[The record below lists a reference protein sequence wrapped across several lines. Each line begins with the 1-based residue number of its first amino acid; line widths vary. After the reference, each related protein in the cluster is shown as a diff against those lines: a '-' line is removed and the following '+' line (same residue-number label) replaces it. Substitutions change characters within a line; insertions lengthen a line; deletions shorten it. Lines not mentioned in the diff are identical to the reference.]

1 MAIEKF
7 HDYYAFICHRS
18 ADKPVALAIQKKLER
33 YAIPKKIIEDN
44 GYPSSH
50 IRHVCVDIT
59 EFEDSNLHADIL
71 KCLEKS
77 DKLIVICSELSASP
91 VDDSEKWFNENQLD
105 WRNDPVGSGWV
116 GFEILNFINI
126 DRKADG
132 LEPFSCIDEIKNWL
146 DRHVEELNDPEYRK
160 NHPEVNPFRNI
171 IPVVK
176 DGDPIQRTCFHPII
190 KLAIDR
196 GLLKWYEVKDW
207 NLKTE
212 INNGKQG
219 AGGNFID
226 LIIAVLSPSDIEE
239 FRRRDKIRRRMQAV
253 FACVSIA
260 VMLGVI
266 GFTIDYRMPHVSYYE
281 DYALVNELPQ
291 GVSKISKNEVKTHSD
306 SYKITKTKFNK
317 TIKIEH
323 INSRGTPVAAEN
335 LNHIDSGM
343 IAVYRCRD
351 NWLPDT
357 CEFQDNNGIV
367 QMTYAYATDLGYV
380 GFQENEF
387 VSEQVYPIAELND
400 YGIANHL
407 KIDRYGLTH
416 DEDGHL
422 IKKMYMSGVNYVYDD
437 NGVAGEMYD
446 YDKEGRLIYL
456 HYINRDEEYVNNQN
470 GIHGIRFDYE
480 SDGTLSGYAYVNKND
495 EIIYGTEGY
504 AQVLYELNVGEKTET
519 FKYLDPE
526 NNLINIDSGYAI
538 EKHALN
544 DEMLISDVSYYD
556 KNNEAAFNTE
566 DYHKVSYN
574 YDKKGNITAVSF
586 YNSNGELIACKDG
599 YAKETRTVD
608 DNGNIIRDAYFNSEG
623 SPVILENKVSVIEK
637 EYNDHGYL
645 VKESNFGINGEP
657 VYSTDGYVS
666 YINSYDDKNRLTS
679 TEYLG
684 LDDEKTAYTL
694 AGYHKIVFAYDDRGN
709 MKRVSLYN
717 SFGNLITYSGYW
729 AEQVLSYNGGGQVTK
744 AEYYNQFGK
753 PVMTSGGYAT
763 IENEYD
769 DSGLLLQT
777 SYYDS
782 AGELCDNYS
791 FVSNNYLAGD
801 RFYAKIKFQYDENG
815 NVIRTDYYDPNDNL
829 VSDYL
834 FSTMEAEYND
844 IGLVTTERYLNSD
857 GEPTTD
863 YVYYRTY
870 HYDDYGNRIKTEFFG
885 PNDVPMTSGNFIAGS
900 QVHSIEAKF
909 NERGQNIESKFLDIN
924 GNSVRDLVIKY
935 DDNGNKIEETYLG
948 ADESPVAGPDGFSIH
963 RYEYDDMGNLT
974 RESYLDT
981 DENLFMLNQGFSVCE
996 RKYNDSGSVT
1006 DICYYDSE
1014 GNPVTL
1020 GIGYFH
1026 LHEDLNE
1033 YRNTVNAEFR
1043 DVRDDLI
1050 CSYQGDRNSYQQ
1062 LTKQAYYSA
1071 DGNLFEHPDYGIAMI
1086 TKNYNE
1092 KGQQTEERYFD
1103 AEENLTLL
1111 LDMCAGWDSEYNEDS
1126 SESRRTFIGV
1136 DGNPKMITNGFASVS
1151 FTYDEYGREIE
1162 RCFYDQDGNSVNTV
1176 FGFASYKLNYNDE
1189 GEVEDYKFF
1198 DKDGNNV
1205 EADGEVKKVEL
1216 LLHDGNVKTYDI
1228 DFIMAPEA
1236 YHVYRIAFESSSGE
1250 YDLMLQPYLP
1260 FSPNEVSMRSI
1271 ISEVTKKN
1279 QIVLNTDGSSSIQL
1293 DADLQDFFVEYT
1305 DIIRNAD
1312 ADRLMDFL
1320 NQEAI
1325 SNSLA
1330 INIKQWGVD
1339 KTADE
1344 ILEFYHE
1351 FYESELEN
1359 FRNQLQENYGD
1370 FEVSYN
1376 ILSRSDYTGES
1387 LQQASEVLKQQ
1398 GIEGLEE
1405 YVTFQVAFTVSGNGK
1420 EEIVTDSFF
1429 HPDMVLAKFSGNWK
1443 LMSPDGFP
1451 APDKE
1456 SLREFLGLN

>member
-1 MAIEKF
+1 
-7 HDYYAFICHRS
+7 
-18 ADKPVALAIQKKLER
+18 
-33 YAIPKKIIEDN
+33 
-44 GYPSSH
+44 
-50 IRHVCVDIT
+50 
-59 EFEDSNLHADIL
+59 
-71 KCLEKS
+71 
-77 DKLIVICSELSASP
+77 
-91 VDDSEKWFNENQLD
+91 
-105 WRNDPVGSGWV
+105 
-116 GFEILNFINI
+116 
-126 DRKADG
+126 
-132 LEPFSCIDEIKNWL
+132 
-146 DRHVEELNDPEYRK
+146 
-160 NHPEVNPFRNI
+160 
-171 IPVVK
+171 
-176 DGDPIQRTCFHPII
+176 
-190 KLAIDR
+190 
-196 GLLKWYEVKDW
+196 
-207 NLKTE
+207 
-212 INNGKQG
+212 
-219 AGGNFID
+219 
-226 LIIAVLSPSDIEE
+226 
-239 FRRRDKIRRRMQAV
+239 
-253 FACVSIA
+253 
-260 VMLGVI
+260 
-266 GFTIDYRMPHVSYYE
+266 
-281 DYALVNELPQ
+281 
-291 GVSKISKNEVKTHSD
+291 
-306 SYKITKTKFNK
+306 
-317 TIKIEH
+317 
-323 INSRGTPVAAEN
+323 
-335 LNHIDSGM
+335 
-343 IAVYRCRD
+343 
-351 NWLPDT
+351 
-357 CEFQDNNGIV
+357 
-367 QMTYAYATDLGYV
+367 
-380 GFQENEF
+380 
-387 VSEQVYPIAELND
+387 
-400 YGIANHL
+400 
-407 KIDRYGLTH
+407 
-416 DEDGHL
+416 
-422 IKKMYMSGVNYVYDD
+422 
-437 NGVAGEMYD
+437 
-446 YDKEGRLIYL
+446 
-456 HYINRDEEYVNNQN
+456 
-470 GIHGIRFDYE
+470 
-480 SDGTLSGYAYVNKND
+480 
-495 EIIYGTEGY
+495 
-504 AQVLYELNVGEKTET
+504 
-519 FKYLDPE
+519 
-526 NNLINIDSGYAI
+526 
-538 EKHALN
+538 
-544 DEMLISDVSYYD
+544 
-556 KNNEAAFNTE
+556 
-566 DYHKVSYN
+566 
-574 YDKKGNITAVSF
+574 
-586 YNSNGELIACKDG
+586 
-599 YAKETRTVD
+599 
-608 DNGNIIRDAYFNSEG
+608 
-623 SPVILENKVSVIEK
+623 
-637 EYNDHGYL
+637 
-645 VKESNFGINGEP
+645 
-657 VYSTDGYVS
+657 
-666 YINSYDDKNRLTS
+666 
-679 TEYLG
+679 
-684 LDDEKTAYTL
+684 
-694 AGYHKIVFAYDDRGN
+694 

-1033 YRNTVNAEFR
+1033 YRNTVN
-1043 DVRDDLI
+1043 
-1050 CSYQGDRNSYQQ
+1050 
-1062 LTKQAYYSA
+1062 
-1071 DGNLFEHPDYGIAMI
+1071 
-1086 TKNYNE
+1086 
-1092 KGQQTEERYFD
+1092 
-1103 AEENLTLL
+1103 
-1111 LDMCAGWDSEYNEDS
+1111 
-1126 SESRRTFIGV
+1126 
-1136 DGNPKMITNGFASVS
+1136 
-1151 FTYDEYGREIE
+1151 
-1162 RCFYDQDGNSVNTV
+1162 TV